1 MKDGGQKLTAEEQ
14 RLKEGGGRLGGEEQ
28 KTRKDEHKP
37 KQGEQKPHRGEQKLK
52 KEQQKLKEGGQKQR
66 AKAASPA
73 KFRSDGHQ
81 SKLGDELARQR
92 GTTHSDSNIAASKK
106 HAPPIVLRLMVG

>member
-1 MKDGGQKLTAEEQ
+1 MKEGGRKLTAEEQ

-52 KEQQKLKEGGQKQR
+52 QEQQRLREGGQKQR

-81 SKLGDELARQR
+81 SKLGDELARRQ
-92 GTTHSDSNIAASKK
+92 GTTHSDSNLVSKK
-106 HAPPIVLRLMVG
+106 HAPPIILRLMVG